1 MYRSLSCL
9 RQCHHRLM
17 STTSRPFPVLQDTLD
32 LSSPE
37 CVKAKVNSLLW
48 LVNTNQCFW
57 LVQEISEQAD
67 TELRRLRTVCLA
79 GGGPKVSILDST
91 WLKQHNT
98 CLWLVT
104 RVLRDMW
111 SWIRRCWWE
120 TESRTYSTLT
130 RSSGSWDWL
139 QVSDSLWLV
148 DTNNAWFWL
157 VNSAGL
163 GLDYGDVPTGG
174 VVAGVGKINGVD
186 TMIIANDGTVKG
198 GTFYPITG
206 KYCLLIGCHIFKNDN
221 TKLWLVDT
229 QLYLCMIVLVT
240 KNLRMQAIAR
250 QNRLPC
256 LQIVDTGGAFLP
268 LQADLFLRS
277 VILDSDWLT
286 K

>member
-79 GGGPKVSILDST
+79 GGGPKVSILASD
-91 WLKQHNT
+91 WLTQHNT

-139 QVSDSLWLV
+139 QVSDSDWL
-148 DTNNAWFWL
+148 TQ
-157 VNSAGL
+157 
-163 GLDYGDVPTGG
+163 
-174 VVAGVGKINGVD
+174 
-186 TMIIANDGTVKG
+186 TM
-198 GTFYPITG
+198 
-206 KYCLLIGCHIFKNDN
+206 
-221 TKLWLVDT
+221 
-229 QLYLCMIVLVT
+229 
-240 KNLRMQAIAR
+240 
-250 QNRLPC
+250 
-256 LQIVDTGGAFLP
+256 
-268 LQADLFLRS
+268 
-277 VILDSDWLT
+277 LDSDWSTLQVWVLT
-286 K
+286 TEMFPQEELLLELVRSMVWTQWSLLMMGQSRVEHSTLSQVNTASWLVVTFLKMTIPSSDWLTHNYTYVWLF